1 MTLSKDEQKRFDE
14 ALKQI
19 KIKEAKKLN
28 PVQKL
33 LNWIWRKLVG
43 KEG

>member
-1 MTLSKDEQKRFDE
+1 MTPEEQKRFDE

-19 KIKEAKKLN
+19 KIKESKKLN

-33 LNWIWRKLVG
+33 LNWIWRKLGG